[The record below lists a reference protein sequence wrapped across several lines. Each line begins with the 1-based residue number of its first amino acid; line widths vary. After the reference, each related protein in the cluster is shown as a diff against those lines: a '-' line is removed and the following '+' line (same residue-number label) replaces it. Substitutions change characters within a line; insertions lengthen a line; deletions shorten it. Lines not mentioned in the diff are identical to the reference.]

1 MAFSQS
7 FIRSRSYLLAASIL
21 MATSTASW
29 AAANGPATDDDWQ
42 FGALIY
48 AWLPNINGDLSF
60 PNGSSQDLRV
70 DAGDIISN
78 LQFTLMGSFE
88 ARKGDWS
95 GFTDVIYMKVE
106 GDQANSVTVPTGASK
121 TLLDTDLELKAWVW
135 TVGGAYSLWRDDQ
148 SHLDLLAGARL
159 LSLDMD
165 LKLSGG
171 GRLQRDRKLSA
182 SENVWTGIIGA
193 KGRIALTDRW
203 FLPYYADIGAGSSDL
218 TTWQAFGGV
227 GYAFDWGE
235 VHLTYR
241 HISYD
246 QHDEVVEN
254 LSFGGPQLGVGL
266 RF

>member
-1 MAFSQS
+1 
-7 FIRSRSYLLAASIL
+7 

-60 PNGSSQDLRV
+60 PNGSSQDLGV